1 MRSSMKLKR
10 GLYEQIINQYF
21 QFNLKKEVES
31 IKIKKERMG
40 NNDSIKNLSDYISN
54 VTYKA
59 LEQLKKTN
67 TINPQIELINKMIK
81 SIVESTNDQNF
92 KDYLISEE
100 AEMLFTVLDN
110 ISQKDENSNFKQIS
124 RSTTPYSQNSL
135 LTGAEEDPELLNELK
150 KEITSANRV
159 DMLVSFIKW
168 SGLILIFDELKNFTQ
183 RNGRIRLITTS
194 YMGASDYK
202 AIEKLAQLPNTEI
215 KISFNTKQTRLH
227 AKAYHFYRD
236 TGFST
241 AYIGSANLSRTA
253 ITSGLEWNVKIS
265 EYSEKDLFKKI
276 NGTFESY
283 WNDNEFELFDL
294 EKNGEKLKF
303 ALFKEKYGPDVA
315 KQAVPVSFHFD
326 IQLYSFQQ
334 EILDNLESE
343 RIIHNKYRNL
353 VVAATGTGKTVISA
367 FDYKRFCQ
375 TNPKQ
380 INRLLFVAHREE
392 ILKQSR
398 DCFRQVLRDENFGE
412 LWVGGYKPIDGNID
426 HLFVSVQTFNAK
438 DIEEFTAKDYYDFII
453 VDEFHHAAAKTYKN
467 ILGYYN
473 PKILL
478 GLTAT
483 PERMDGKDVLKYFDD
498 RIASELRLK
507 EAINRQLLSP
517 FHYFGVSDSVK
528 LSDLKWS
535 RGGYDK
541 SELEELY
548 ISNVTRVELIISA
561 IDKYTS
567 NLNDIIGIGF
577 CVGVKHAKFM
587 AEMFNK
593 NGIPSISLNAV
604 SPKEVRRKAINKL
617 VSKEIH
623 FIFVVDLYNEGVD
636 IPQVNT
642 ILFLRPTESLTIF
655 IQQLGRGLRI
665 SKGKDCLTVLDFV
678 GRQNERYNFDRK
690 FRALLGRTRH
700 GIKKEI
706 ENQFPHVPKGCY
718 IKLEKQAQQY
728 ILENIQSSIN
738 SVKNLTRKIRNFENQ
753 SDLELTL
760 QNFVEYHDLELYQI
774 YSRTSNDKRG
784 WNRLC
789 VTAGV
794 KPDFNEPDK
803 KKLSN
808 GLYRLININSRRW
821 IEFLLKTFK
830 NVENFDESN
839 LNEEQLQWLLMFYY
853 TFWQISPKDNT
864 INTYRDL
871 ILKLQNNPILF
882 EEIIEVLE
890 YNYEQINFI
899 DKKVD
904 LDFPCGL
911 DLHCKYSLD
920 QILAGIGKYSFN
932 SKPRHSEGTL
942 YLKEKNIDVF
952 FVTLNKSEKEYSPS
966 TMYNDYSISETLF
979 HWQSQSTTPENS
991 PVGQRYIKED
1001 HPILLFVRK
1010 YKKENGQTAAY
1021 HYLGKIVYQKHD
1033 GSKPINFI
1041 WKLNNPIPSF
1051 LQRDTKKFTIG

>member
-1 MRSSMKLKR
+1 MKLKR
-10 GLYEQIINQYF
+10 GLYEQIINQFF
-21 QFNLKKEVES
+21 QFNLNKESKS
-31 IKIKKERMG
+31 IKIEKEKIEK
-40 NNDSIKNLSDYISN
+40 NDSIKNLSTYISD

-59 LEQLKKTN
+59 LEQLKNKN
-67 TINPQIELINKMIK
+67 TINQQIELVNKMIK
-81 SIVESTNDQNF
+81 SIVESTDDENF

-100 AEMLFTVLDN
+100 AEMLLTVLDN
-110 ISQKDENSNFKQIS
+110 ISQNDENSNFKQIL
-124 RSTTPYSQNSL
+124 RSITPLSQNSL

-159 DMLVSFIKW
+159 DMLVSFVRW
-168 SGLILIFDELKNFTQ
+168 SGLRLILDELKNFTQ
-183 RNGRIRLITTS
+183 RKGKIRLITTC

-202 AIEKLAQLPNTEI
+202 AIEELARLPNSEI
-215 KISFNTKQTRLH
+215 KISFDTARTRLH
-227 AKAYHFYRD
+227 AKAYLFYRN

-265 EYSEKDLFKKI
+265 EYSEKELFKKI
-276 NGTFESY
+276 DGTFESY
-283 WNDNEFELFDL
+283 WNDHEFELFDL

-303 ALFKEKYGPDVA
+303 ALYKEKYGSEFA
-315 KQAVPVSFHFD
+315 KQSVPTSFHFD
-326 IQLYSFQQ
+326 IQLYPYQQ

-353 VVAATGTGKTVISA
+353 VVAATGTGKTIISA
-367 FDYKRFCQ
+367 FDYKRYCQ
-375 TNPKQ
+375 NNPKQ
-380 INRLLFVAHREE
+380 INRLLFIAHREE

-412 LWVGGYKPIDGNID
+412 LWVGDYQPIDGNID

-438 DIEEFTAKDYYDFII
+438 DIEKITATDFYDFII
-453 VDEFHHAAAKTYKN
+453 IDEFHHAAAKTYRT
-467 ILGYYN
+467 ILNYYH

-507 EAINRQLLSP
+507 EAINRKLLSP

-548 ISNVTRVELIISA
+548 INNLKRVELIINA
-561 IDKYTS
+561 LEKYTS
-567 NLNDIIGIGF
+567 NIKDIIGIGF

-593 NGIPSISLNAV
+593 YGISSIDLNA
-604 SPKEVRRKAINKL
+604 SSSKDVRRKAINKL

-642 ILFLRPTESLTIF
+642 VLFLRPTESLTVF

-665 SKGKDCLTVLDFV
+665 SKGKECLTVLDFV

-706 ENQFPHVPKGCY
+706 ENQFPHVPKGCF

-738 SVKNLTRKIRNFENQ
+738 NVRNLTMKIRNFENQ
-753 SDLELTL
+753 TGLQLNL
-760 QNFVEYHDLELYQI
+760 QNFIEYHDLELYNI
-774 YSRTSNDKRG
+774 YSRTTNNKRG

-789 VTAGV
+789 VTAGI
-794 KPDFNEPDK
+794 KTDFNEPDEK
-803 KKLSN
+803 ELSN

-821 IEFLLKTFK
+821 IQFLLDTFK
-830 NVENFDESN
+830 NVENFNESS
-839 LNEEQLQWLLMFYY
+839 LNEEELQWLLMFYY
-853 TFWQISPKDNT
+853 TFWQIPPKDNGL
-864 INTYRDL
+864 NSYKDML
-871 ILKLQNNPILF
+871 KKLQNNPILF
-882 EEIIEVLE
+882 KEIIEILE
-890 YNYEQINFI
+890 YNYEHINFL
-899 DKKVD
+899 DKRVD

-911 DLHCKYSLD
+911 DLHCKYTLD

-942 YLKEKNIDVF
+942 YLKERNLDVF

-979 HWQSQSTTPENS
+979 HWQSQSTTPEDS
-991 PVGQRYIKED
+991 PVGQRYIKQD

-1021 HYLGKIVYQKHD
+1021 HYLGKIMYHNHN

-1041 WKLNNPIPSF
+1041 WKLNDPIPSF